1 MAKRTGSENLRK
13 YYPLIVLAFVALF
26 GYSIYLQSTAGGGG
40 GGYYGGAGGGGGY
53 GASITKQEAE
63 QLLGLSGVY
72 TAAQVKSAFREKS
85 RGVHPDRNNSPE
97 AQAEFIRL
105 TEAKEF
111 LLSTL

>member
-1 MAKRTGSENLRK
+1 MAKRGGSENLRK

-26 GYSIYLQSTAGGGG
+26 GYSIYLQQTAKPFNF
-40 GGYYGGAGGGGGY
+40 GGGY
-53 GASITKQEAE
+53 GSKISKQEAE
-63 QLLGLSGVY
+63 AVLGLSGDY
-72 TAAQVKSAFREKS
+72 TASQVKSAFREKS

>member
-26 GYSIYLQSTAGGGG
+26 GYSIYLQSTSGGGG
-40 GGYYGGAGGGGGY
+40 SGGSGY
-53 GASITKQEAE
+53 GSSIAKQEAE